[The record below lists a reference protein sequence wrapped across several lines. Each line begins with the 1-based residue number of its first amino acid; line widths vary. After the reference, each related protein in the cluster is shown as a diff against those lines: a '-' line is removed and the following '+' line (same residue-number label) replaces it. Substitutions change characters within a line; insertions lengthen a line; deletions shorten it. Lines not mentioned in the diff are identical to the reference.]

1 MNGCLWKY
9 LYTVLTT
16 GSRNSPRIRYTQ
28 HQFES
33 WSWPRRKYSVER
45 QPEIFSHFDLG
56 PLTSSNSSMPTLS
69 GLFKSFENIPT
80 ALTMK
85 LRMIRASALSLVP
98 HLCFFLLWFDKSTA
112 KNATTHPSE
121 GPYQSLFLQTWLN
134 VNLLGLWWCDN

>member
-1 MNGCLWKY
+1 MAVYGNIFTLFWQLEAGIR
-9 LYTVLTT
+9 VLGTPNT
-16 GSRNSPRIRYTQ
+16 
-28 HQFES
+28 
-33 WSWPRRKYSVER
+33 
-45 QPEIFSHFDLG
+45 
-56 PLTSSNSSMPTLS
+56 NSSLEADHDENIRWNANLKSSLTLTLDHWLHLIQVWPPFS

-112 KNATTHPSE
+112 QNATTHPSE